1 MIKYTTLYFNPR
13 FFNYMHIHE
22 YQAKDLFKKN
32 NINVP
37 NFTVISNADD
47 TAKACEKL
55 GGSLWVV
62 KAQVHAG
69 GRGKGGGVI
78 VCKDIQDAVNASKK
92 LLGSNLITP
101 QTDSNGQPVNEVII
115 EAGQDIVKE
124 LYLGLLVDRGSERI
138 TVLASTEGGMDIEA
152 VASETPEKIIKKK
165 INPLG
170 KITLEDCNEI
180 SKRLGLDNS
189 LHEQFS
195 QTLMGLYNIFTE
207 NDANLIEINPL
218 IITAEKQIMALDGK
232 IDFDDNALYRNE
244 SIIALRDISQEDEKE
259 RSASEYQLNYIS
271 LDGTVGCMVNGAGL
285 AMATMDLIEY
295 HGGSPANFLDV
306 GGGTTA
312 ERVAKAF
319 EIIQS
324 GENVKAILVNIFGG
338 IVRCDLIA
346 NGILQAIEKV
356 GLTLPIV
363 VRLEGTN
370 AKKGLEILNASNFDI
385 ITEADLTKAAKQV
398 VEMAK

>member
-1 MIKYTTLYFNPR
+1 
-13 FFNYMHIHE
+13 MHIHE

-32 NINVP
+32 GIKVP
-37 NFTVISNADD
+37 NYIVVSDATETEA
-47 TAKACEKL
+47 ACSKL
-55 GGSLWVV
+55 GSSIWVV

-78 VCKDIQDAVNASKK
+78 VCKSIQEAVNASEK

-101 QTDSNGQPVNEVII
+101 QTDSNGQPINQVII
-115 EAGQDIVKE
+115 EAGQDIAKE
-124 LYLGLLVDRGSERI
+124 LYLGLLVDRVSERI

-165 INPLG
+165 IDPLG
-170 KITLEDCNEI
+170 AITNEECNEI
-180 SKRLGLDNS
+180 SNELGLDVS
-189 LHEQFS
+189 LHNQFAK
-195 QTLMGLYNIFTE
+195 TLLGLYSIFTE
-207 NDANLIEINPL
+207 HDANLIEINPL
-218 IITAEKQIMALDGK
+218 IITSDNQIMALDGK

-244 SIIALRDISQEDEKE
+244 SIATLRDIAQEDEKE

-306 GGGTTA
+306 GGGTTS

-324 GENVKAILVNIFGG
+324 GDNVKAILVNIFGG

-356 GLTLPIV
+356 GLSLPIV

-370 AKKGLEILNASNFDI
+370 AKEGLEILSTSNFEI

>member
-1 MIKYTTLYFNPR
+1 
-13 FFNYMHIHE
+13 MHIHE
-22 YQAKDLFKKN
+22 YQAKALFKRH
-32 NINVP
+32 NIKVP
-37 NFTVISNADD
+37 NLIVISNSNE
-47 TAKACEKL
+47 TQSSCEKL
-55 GGSLWVV
+55 GGSVWVV

-78 VCKDIQDAVNASKK
+78 VCHDIEDAVKASKK
-92 LLGSNLITP
+92 LLGSKLITP
-101 QTDSNGQPVNEVII
+101 QTDSNGQPINQVVI
-115 EAGQDIVKE
+115 EAGQEISKE
-124 LYLGLLVDRGSERI
+124 LYLGLLVDRSTESI
-138 TVLASTEGGMDIEA
+138 TILASTEGGMDIEE
-152 VASETPEKIIKKK
+152 VASETPEKIIKKP
-165 INPLG
+165 IDPLG
-170 KITLEDCNEI
+170 ELSINECNDVAT
-180 SKRLGLDNS
+180 KLGLNLS
-189 LHEQFS
+189 LYDQFAS
-195 QTLMGLYNIFTE
+195 TLIGLYSIFTD

-218 IITAEKQIMALDGK
+218 IITKQNEIIALDGK

-244 SIIALRDISQEDEKE
+244 AIANLRDVEQEDEKE

-324 GENVKAILVNIFGG
+324 GKNVNSILVNIFGG

-346 NGILQAIEKV
+346 SGILQAIEKV

-370 AKKGLEILNASNFDI
+370 AKEGLKILNGSDFNI
-385 ITEADLTKAAKQV
+385 ITEADLTKAAKQA

>member
-1 MIKYTTLYFNPR
+1 
-13 FFNYMHIHE
+13 MHIHE
-22 YQAKDLFKKN
+22 HQAKDLFKKN
-32 NINVP
+32 DIKVP
-37 NFTVISNADD
+37 NFIVVSNANE
-47 TAKACEKL
+47 TESACQEL
-55 GGSLWVV
+55 GGSIWVV

-78 VCKDIQDAVNASKK
+78 VCKSIQDAIEASER
-92 LLGSNLITP
+92 LLGTNLVTP
-101 QTDSNGQPVNEVII
+101 QTDVNGQPVNEVII
-115 EAGQDIVKE
+115 EAGQDIAKE
-124 LYLGLLVDRGSERI
+124 LYLGLLVDRASERI
-138 TVLASTEGGMDIEA
+138 TVLASTEGGMDIEK
-152 VASETPEKIIKKK
+152 VASETPDKIIKMKT
-165 INPLG
+165 NPLG
-170 KITLEDCNEI
+170 KLSLDEC
-180 SKRLGLDNS
+180 SQVSLKLGLDKS
-189 LHEQFS
+189 LHGDFS
-195 QTLMGLYNIFTE
+195 QTLLGLYEIFTAH
-207 NDANLIEINPL
+207 DANLIEINPL
-218 IITAEKQIMALDGK
+218 IITGDNQIMALDGK

-244 SIIALRDISQEDEKE
+244 SISILRDVAQEDEKE
-259 RSASEYQLNYIS
+259 RSASEYELNYIS

-306 GGGTTA
+306 GGGTTS

-346 NGILQAIEKV
+346 DGILQAIEKV

-370 AKKGLEILNASNFDI
+370 AQEGLEILNASNFNI

-398 VEMAK
+398 VGMAK